1 MLRGR
6 QGQKWGGR
14 EMERQCLNMGIINAF
29 TTWRERL
36 ICGSKQGEA
45 KITTAMEI
53 TKLIDLLLKA

>member
-1 MLRGR
+1 
-6 QGQKWGGR
+6 
-14 EMERQCLNMGIINAF
+14 MERQCLNMGIINAF